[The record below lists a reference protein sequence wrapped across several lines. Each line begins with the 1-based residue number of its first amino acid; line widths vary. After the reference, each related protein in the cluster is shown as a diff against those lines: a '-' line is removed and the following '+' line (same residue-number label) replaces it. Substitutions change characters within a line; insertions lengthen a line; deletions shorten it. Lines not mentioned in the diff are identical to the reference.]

1 MNLDLIIII
10 IIIITS
16 FIQSLFGT
24 GVLLFGTP
32 VLLILGYD
40 FFFAL
45 SILLPTSVIINVLQI
60 KDSMRNIDINFYK
73 KMLFYSVPFIIISL
87 YFLNFVRFEIHLY
100 VGVFLLII
108 VLKNYNK
115 RLGNFSKTIAQYQS
129 IYLIVMGVIH
139 GLTNLGGALLSA
151 LVLSNNNLKENR
163 RSTIAA
169 CYLSMGI
176 IQIATLVVAGNK
188 NLFLNGSIFT
198 YWLFGP
204 IIFIFAEHFIYLKI
218 DERFYNLFSDIF
230 LFTIGIVLVFKVF

>member
-1 MNLDLIIII
+1 MNLDLIVVIIV
-10 IIIITS
+10 TS

-32 VLLILGYD
+32 ILLILGYD

-45 SILLPTSVIINVLQI
+45 SILLPTSVIINILQI
-60 KDSMRNIDINFYK
+60 KNSMRNIDIDFYK
-73 KMLFYSVPFIIISL
+73 KMLFYSIPCIIISL
-87 YFLNFVRFEIHLY
+87 YFINLVKFEIHLY
-100 VGVFLLII
+100 VGIFLLII

-115 RLGNFSKTIAQYQS
+115 RLSNFSKIIVEHQS

-151 LVLSNNNLKENR
+151 LVLSNNNLKDNR

-176 IQIATLVVAGNK
+176 IQITTLVVTGNK
-188 NLFLNGSIFT
+188 NLFLDDSIFI

-204 IIFIFAEHFIYLKI
+204 IIFVFAEHFIYLKT
-218 DERFYNLFSDIF
+218 DEIFYNLFSDIF
-230 LFTIGIVLVFKVF
+230 LFTIGIVLIIRVF